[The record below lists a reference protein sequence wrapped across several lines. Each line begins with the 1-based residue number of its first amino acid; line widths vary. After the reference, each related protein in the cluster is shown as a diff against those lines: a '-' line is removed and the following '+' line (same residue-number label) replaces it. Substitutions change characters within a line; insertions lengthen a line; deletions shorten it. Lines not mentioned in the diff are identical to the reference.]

1 MLPEAAGAALRW
13 GHRLDD
19 PTTRAMPAMR
29 PQPCVPPCQGVP
41 QARRQRRDRLGG
53 PRSRRWRA
61 GTPPGR
67 RTGRVARHNGQRLAA
82 SGAGQQRD
90 HHVPCDDLP
99 FRPGPRHTRTAS
111 KVRHAAR
118 QHGSHGRGRR
128 GRMAATLR
136 HRPASTRSDRH
147 TPTDRLDHCEWLAA
161 GRHRDG
167 FSPVL
172 ATRLRGPPVCFD
184 APENPPTT
192 TSMRTNTPNPSSPTV
207 STPSSTWPAV
217 NTRGSRHQHPVHGG
231 GASYRAAARR
241 RTQAIFTLDPESLQG
256 SRPGPQGLGRW

>member
-1 MLPEAAGAALRW
+1 
-13 GHRLDD
+13 
-19 PTTRAMPAMR
+19 MPAMR